1 MLFYDLVPCAARKPQ
16 RAACI
21 KGKRRM
27 PIKLG
32 MFLTP
37 ASNPSRPMSEV
48 LDWNIDVIR
57 KAEQYGYD
65 EAWIGSHLTSHF
77 SRIACPLQV
86 IARAIGETSR
96 IRLGAGV
103 SVLYQNHPLT
113 MAAQLAQLDHM
124 ARGRLNFGFG
134 GGATVSDKIMFGVDG
149 PTSHDMM
156 LEAVEI
162 ILQCWSE
169 TGPREFDGKYW
180 KVHPPVDRYS
190 GGNYGWH
197 HRPYSPAEPRIAY
210 AGGFGPKS
218 SLLRLAG
225 ERGSIPMS
233 LNFFAAHLKGHW
245 ESVAEGAAA
254 AGRIADRSR
263 WRMLRDIVVADTDA
277 EARRAALDG
286 FAARFWNEYFKPI
299 AEKLNVTHMF
309 RRPDADPSAELTAE
323 YLIDTKIW
331 AVGSPATV
339 ASLIREQFELSEGF
353 GTLLVLGSD
362 YADPGERETW
372 FRSMQLLSTEV
383 MPRLADLTAASSST
397 SRAS

>member
-1 MLFYDLVPCAARKPQ
+1 
-16 RAACI
+16 
-21 KGKRRM
+21 M
-27 PIKLG
+27 PLKLG

-37 ASNPSRPMSEV
+37 ASNPDRPMAEV
-48 LDWNIDVIR
+48 LDWNADVIR
-57 KAEQYGYD
+57 KADQYGYD
-65 EAWIGSHLTSHF
+65 EAWVGSHLTSHF

-124 ARGRLNFGFG
+124 ARGRINFGFG

-169 TGPREFDGKYW
+169 TGPREFDGKFW

-197 HRPYSPAEPRIAY
+197 HRPYAPAEPRIAF

-225 ERGSIPMS
+225 ERGYIPMS
-233 LNFFAAHLKGHW
+233 LNFFAAHLGGHW
-245 ESVAEGAAA
+245 DSVAEGAAA
-254 AGRIADRSR
+254 AGRTADRGR
-263 WRMLRDIVVADTDA
+263 WRMLRDIFVADTDA
-277 EARRAALDG
+277 EARRAVLDG

-309 RRPDADPSAELTAE
+309 RRPDADQSAELTAE
-323 YLIDTKIW
+323 YLVDSKVW

-339 ASLIREQFELSEGF
+339 AGLIREQFDLAGGF
-353 GTLLVLGSD
+353 GTLLMLGSD
-362 YADPGERETW
+362 YADQGGREMW
-372 FRSMQLLSTEV
+372 FRSMELLSNEV
-383 MPRLADLTAASSST
+383 MPRLADLQNGS
-397 SRAS
+397 